1 MTPPIVQSFPVRLRP
16 SRYYDLCR
24 LLTASFTP
32 RHRMFYRFCR
42 VRETS
47 PGTHTFFPSMS
58 PPSLLCRIPCSYWTS
73 TCKAVLSS
81 VFSLKWFLCVG
92 AEVCLHL
99 PSALL
104 NLTARTLVFSH
115 ILPTAGWIQDFHPL
129 KRAPAGRTLKSRRN
143 FPPAFRF
150 TIFSFGAVFQQ
161 AYLC

>member
-1 MTPPIVQSFPVRLRP
+1 
-16 SRYYDLCR
+16 
-24 LLTASFTP
+24 
-32 RHRMFYRFCR
+32 MFYRFCR

-104 NLTARTLVFSH
+104 NLTARTLVFSY
-115 ILPTAGWIQDFHPL
+115 ILPTAGWIRDFHPL
-129 KRAPAGRTLKSRRN
+129 ERAPAGRIKISPQPQLVMSLSTYPIFDFYISYLSSSSFSDTNLTPIWHQTRLKYATLC
-143 FPPAFRF
+143 
-150 TIFSFGAVFQQ
+150 Q
-161 AYLC
+161 